1 MRVLL
6 GLCLLVTLVEL
17 AHGQGDDCQLVED
30 RRQADNSRIVQACT
44 RLIEQGSGNKE
55 ATAQAY
61 HARGNAKHALKRYD
75 EAIADYG
82 LALALRPG
90 AATLYYDRGN
100 ALKEKGDAVAAI
112 ADFDQALA
120 LNPNLGVAYFGRAE
134 ALANR
139 GERDRAIRDY
149 EKVIALPATT
159 RREQRALQVSLQK
172 LTQLGVMSLGKR
184 IALVIGNGKYQDQSA
199 LPNPPNDA
207 QAVAGKLRQ
216 LGFQDVAEH
225 YDVDLRA
232 MSDAIKGFGD
242 RAAEADWALIYYAG
256 HGIEV
261 AGVNYLLP
269 IDVKLARETHV
280 QDEAISLDR
289 VLSKVGSARKL
300 RLVIL
305 DACRNNPFSLRMVR
319 SGGAMRSAAGG
330 LADVEPSGGVLVIY
344 SAKHGSTA
352 LDGEGANSP
361 FTDALLKNIDEPGL
375 DLVTLVGKVRQSVLG
390 ATQNRQEPWM
400 YGAPSPER
408 HFFKMN

>member
-6 GLCLLVTLVEL
+6 ALCLLVTLIES
-17 AHGQGDDCQLVED
+17 ARAQGDDCQFVED
-30 RRQADNSRIVQACT
+30 RRQADNGRIVQACT
-44 RLIEQGSGNKE
+44 RLIEQGGGNKE
-55 ATAQAY
+55 AMAQAY

-100 ALKEKGDAVAAI
+100 ALKEKGDAVGAI

-120 LNPNLGVAYFGRAE
+120 LNPNLGLAYFGRAE

-139 GERDRAIRDY
+139 GERDRAVRDY

-184 IALVIGNGKYQDQSA
+184 IALVIGNGKYQDQTA

-207 QAVAGKLRQ
+207 QAMAGKLRQ

-289 VLSKVGSARKL
+289 VLSKVGGARKL

-319 SGGAMRSAAGG
+319 SGGAMRSAGGG
-330 LADVEPSGGVLVIY
+330 LADVEPSGGILVIY
-344 SAKHGSTA
+344 SAKHGRRSTA
-352 LDGEGANSP
+352 KGPTVHSP
-361 FTDALLKNIDEPGL
+361 TRCSRTSTSPVSTSSPSSA
-375 DLVTLVGKVRQSVLG
+375 RC
-390 ATQNRQEPWM
+390 ATVCSARRKT
-400 YGAPSPER
+400 GRSRGCTARRAPSATSSR
-408 HFFKMN
+408 